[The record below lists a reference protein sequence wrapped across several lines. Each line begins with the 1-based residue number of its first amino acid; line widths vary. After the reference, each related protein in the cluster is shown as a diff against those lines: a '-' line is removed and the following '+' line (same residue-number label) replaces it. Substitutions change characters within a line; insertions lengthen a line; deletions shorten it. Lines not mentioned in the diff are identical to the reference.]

1 MAKSVTEDLKKL
13 GRLASIP
20 LGKLSVSRE
29 KIVAVDLQ
37 IESITISKLIFKKK
51 DWIVEKIIT
60 ENFIPPDGE
69 NQFDNNIGFYVSKL
83 RSLLVRTGSIGFDG
97 AIIIP
102 FNESDIYFFE
112 MELASKEELVDM
124 IQDSSFNDQFP
135 EAPKELYNQN
145 FDVSIIQEDEDN
157 GTMRIALVIGQEKKI
172 ATKQTILSRA
182 GLNPVIAEPE
192 ISSVLNSLAIQF
204 GNDAFKIPTAFFVT
218 NESYSYLIIGSEE
231 GLIVSG
237 VNFTDADRV
246 LLLHVEDVEDVTGT
260 VWAEVFSR
268 ISENIE
274 VNIDEYNNKYKESKV
289 EKLFFISNRPQID
302 NYVKGLQNS
311 MLDLKIERMNPFEKI
326 SLSPKASTYISDF
339 DNKSIFTKVIGAG
352 LSRLNYFDIELKDN
366 SFTKFNLLNGLEDL
380 KMSRVLKSVSSI
392 LTWSSIVFFTLFYSF
407 LLLNSFPEFLSNS
420 TKLFSYNSIQST
432 HAELKKEHKN
442 KKKDL
447 SKIEKVIDLIDEPL
461 NLPNLN
467 LLTMVHD
474 DVLRAVPEGLKFE
487 SMVFKPNLL
496 QEDEDSDTIIGTPP
510 RLTLTGK
517 SIDDTNI
524 KYFLQNLKKSER
536 LYDAI
541 LQTSS
546 DENLLN
552 FTVDLVLNFDSDYE
566 LAIEE

>member
-29 KIVAVDLQ
+29 NIVAVDLQ

-69 NQFDNNIGFYVSKL
+69 NQLDNNIGFYVSKL

-326 SLSPKASTYISDF
+326 SLSPKASAYISDF

-447 SKIEKVIDLIDEPL
+447 SNIEKVIDLIDEPL

-552 FTVDLVLNFDSDYE
+552 FTVDLVLNLDSDYE
-566 LAIEE
+566 LVIEE

>member
-1 MAKSVTEDLKKL
+1 
-13 GRLASIP
+13 
-20 LGKLSVSRE
+20 
-29 KIVAVDLQ
+29 
-37 IESITISKLIFKKK
+37 
-51 DWIVEKIIT
+51 
-60 ENFIPPDGE
+60 
-69 NQFDNNIGFYVSKL
+69 
-83 RSLLVRTGSIGFDG
+83 
-97 AIIIP
+97 
-102 FNESDIYFFE
+102 
-112 MELASKEELVDM
+112 
-124 IQDSSFNDQFP
+124 
-135 EAPKELYNQN
+135 
-145 FDVSIIQEDEDN
+145 
-157 GTMRIALVIGQEKKI
+157 
-172 ATKQTILSRA
+172 
-182 GLNPVIAEPE
+182 
-192 ISSVLNSLAIQF
+192 
-204 GNDAFKIPTAFFVT
+204 
-218 NESYSYLIIGSEE
+218 
-231 GLIVSG
+231 
-237 VNFTDADRV
+237 
-246 LLLHVEDVEDVTGT
+246 
-260 VWAEVFSR
+260 
-268 ISENIE
+268 
-274 VNIDEYNNKYKESKV
+274 
-289 EKLFFISNRPQID
+289 
-302 NYVKGLQNS
+302 
-311 MLDLKIERMNPFEKI
+311 
-326 SLSPKASTYISDF
+326 
-339 DNKSIFTKVIGAG
+339 
-352 LSRLNYFDIELKDN
+352 
-366 SFTKFNLLNGLEDL
+366 
-380 KMSRVLKSVSSI
+380 MSRVLKSVSSI

-447 SKIEKVIDLIDEPL
+447 SNIEKVIDLIDEPL

-566 LAIEE
+566 LVIEE

>member
-29 KIVAVDLQ
+29 NIVAVDLQ

-218 NESYSYLIIGSEE
+218 NESY
-231 GLIVSG
+231 
-237 VNFTDADRV
+237 
-246 LLLHVEDVEDVTGT
+246 LLCSPLHI
-260 VWAEVFSR
+260 FS
-268 ISENIE
+268 SSTS
-274 VNIDEYNNKYKESKV
+274 EYNH
-289 EKLFFISNRPQID
+289 P
-302 NYVKGLQNS
+302 
-311 MLDLKIERMNPFEKI
+311 M
-326 SLSPKASTYISDF
+326 
-339 DNKSIFTKVIGAG
+339 
-352 LSRLNYFDIELKDN
+352 
-366 SFTKFNLLNGLEDL
+366 FNGTH
-380 KMSRVLKSVSSI
+380 
-392 LTWSSIVFFTLFYSF
+392 LT
-407 LLLNSFPEFLSNS
+407 
-420 TKLFSYNSIQST
+420 
-432 HAELKKEHKN
+432 
-442 KKKDL
+442 
-447 SKIEKVIDLIDEPL
+447 
-461 NLPNLN
+461 
-467 LLTMVHD
+467 
-474 DVLRAVPEGLKFE
+474 
-487 SMVFKPNLL
+487 
-496 QEDEDSDTIIGTPP
+496 
-510 RLTLTGK
+510 
-517 SIDDTNI
+517 
-524 KYFLQNLKKSER
+524 
-536 LYDAI
+536 
-541 LQTSS
+541 
-546 DENLLN
+546 
-552 FTVDLVLNFDSDYE
+552 
-566 LAIEE
+566 

>member
-29 KIVAVDLQ
+29 NIVAVDLQ

-51 DWIVEKIIT
+51 DWKVEKIIT

>member
-566 LAIEE
+566 LVIEE

>member
-29 KIVAVDLQ
+29 NIVAVDLQ

-467 LLTMVHD
+467 LLTLVHD

-566 LAIEE
+566 LVIEE

>member
-29 KIVAVDLQ
+29 NIVAVDLQ